1 MTDQRTFTP
10 PPQRN
15 GDQNAIAQAI
25 TDVSERAQL
34 LVREEI
40 ELAKAELMEKV
51 SKLVKG
57 AVVGIAAGI
66 FAVAALLFV
75 LHGLAWLAWFEL
87 FPDQQFFW
95 GFFVVAGAL
104 LLLAL
109 ALAGPAPA
117 VPLAAAGPAA
127 AAWGVGARRRRYRR
141 AVERGLPEIGTATAD
156 ALAAGRSVRAA
167 LESATGSLEGPP
179 GAEMARVR
187 ADLELGASTADAL
200 AALRTRMRSPRIDAL
215 CAALA
220 THQLAGGDLAE
231 LLRRF
236 AAAAAERERIA
247 AEARSATAQARFTG
261 LLVVAMPLG
270 AAGLAE
276 LAEPGFVG
284 GMLANSISLVLIG
297 VAAAL
302 QLVGFAAIKRLGRVD
317 PPS

>member
-1 MTDQRTFTP
+1 MSGVAP
-10 PPQRN
+10 
-15 GDQNAIAQAI
+15 
-25 TDVSERAQL
+25 L
-34 LVREEI
+34 LPV
-40 ELAKAELMEKV
+40 LAA
-51 SKLVKG
+51 
-57 AVVGIAAGI
+57 AAGGGLGALCI
-66 FAVAALLFV
+66 REAVLASPAAARWLARAVEPLRRAGAEGYLPTEAERRRLAAL
-75 LHGLAWLAWFEL
+75 
-87 FPDQQFFW
+87 
-95 GFFVVAGAL
+95 VAGAL

-200 AALRTRMRSPRIDAL
+200 AALRARMRSPRIDAL

>member
-1 MTDQRTFTP
+1 MSGVAP
-10 PPQRN
+10 
-15 GDQNAIAQAI
+15 
-25 TDVSERAQL
+25 L
-34 LVREEI
+34 LPV
-40 ELAKAELMEKV
+40 LAA
-51 SKLVKG
+51 
-57 AVVGIAAGI
+57 AAGGGLGALCI
-66 FAVAALLFV
+66 REAVLASPAAARWLARAVEPLRRAGAEGYLPTEAERRRLAAL
-75 LHGLAWLAWFEL
+75 
-87 FPDQQFFW
+87 
-95 GFFVVAGAL
+95 VAGAL